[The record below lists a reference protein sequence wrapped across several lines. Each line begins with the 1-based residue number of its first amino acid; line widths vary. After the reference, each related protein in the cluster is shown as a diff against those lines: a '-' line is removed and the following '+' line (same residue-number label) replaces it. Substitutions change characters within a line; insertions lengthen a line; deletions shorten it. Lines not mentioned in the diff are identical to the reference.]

1 MCAAATYAA
10 PGRVGVLAHS
20 PFYQNE
26 LAHRLHTRQDM
37 ALDARQLP
45 DAAYCA
51 IVWAEPEQNT
61 FAHVLDSIQQLP
73 RTDSLYIITS
83 NPLAQRLPEW
93 RNTQQP
99 PASHPTGIR
108 ATMQALRQAQYQ
120 VIAAYGFHGP
130 ISIAWGVLGQWLAR
144 LRRDDLA
151 DRCHFAMR
159 LTYVVQGWRACLA
172 PVSVIVAR
180 RG

>member
-10 PGRVGVLAHS
+10 PGRVGILAHS
-20 PFYQNE
+20 HFYQNE
-26 LAHRLHTRQDM
+26 LAQRFYARQHT
-37 ALDARQLP
+37 ALDIRQLP
-45 DAAYCA
+45 DDAYRA
-51 IVWAEPEQNT
+51 IIWAEPEQNT
-61 FAHVLDSIQQLP
+61 FAHILASIQQVS
-73 RTDSLYIITS
+73 RTDSLYIIAS
-83 NPLAQRLPEW
+83 NRLAQRLPEW
-93 RNTQQP
+93 HHTQQP
-99 PASHPTGIR
+99 PASHPTGSCASMR
-108 ATMQALRQAQYQ
+108 ALRQAQYQ

>member
-20 PFYQNE
+20 PFYQDE
-26 LAHRLHTRQDM
+26 LGHRFHARHDT
-37 ALDARQLP
+37 ALDTKQLP